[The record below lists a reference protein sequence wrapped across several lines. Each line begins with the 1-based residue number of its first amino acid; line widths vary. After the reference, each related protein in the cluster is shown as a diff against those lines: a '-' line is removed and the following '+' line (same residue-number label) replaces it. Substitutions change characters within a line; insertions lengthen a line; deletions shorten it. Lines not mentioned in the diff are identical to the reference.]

1 MTGTAAAPARLS
13 AGGRVRREAA
23 HAGGDPQ
30 AAIGNPGDAARSKRY
45 TGSSPV
51 AHPEP
56 PADFQAIPS
65 EGEH

>member
-1 MTGTAAAPARLS
+1 MTGTAAAPARRS
-13 AGGRVRREAA
+13 AGGGVRLAVD
-23 HAGGDPQ
+23 HACGDSQ
-30 AAIGNPGDAARSKRY
+30 AALGNPGDAARSKRY

-56 PADFQAIPS
+56 PADFQTIPS